1 MLLLCQNSLYKKFDP
16 KIHSANQIALIELE
30 LT

>member
-1 MLLLCQNSLYKKFDP
+1 MLLLCQNSLCKEFNP
-16 KIHSANQIALIELE
+16 KIHSANQIALIDLE